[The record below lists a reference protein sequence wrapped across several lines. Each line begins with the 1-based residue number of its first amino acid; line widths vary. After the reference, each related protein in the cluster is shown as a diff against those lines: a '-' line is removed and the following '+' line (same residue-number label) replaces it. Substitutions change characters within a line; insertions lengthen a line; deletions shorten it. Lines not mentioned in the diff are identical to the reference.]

1 MAHNKSQELAHF
13 FCGLHIITQKMV
25 KLIIF
30 TTLSLHLL

>member
-13 FCGLHIITQKMV
+13 FCGLHKKMV

>member
-13 FCGLHIITQKMV
+13 FCELNTKCV

-30 TTLSLHLL
+30 TTLSLYLLR